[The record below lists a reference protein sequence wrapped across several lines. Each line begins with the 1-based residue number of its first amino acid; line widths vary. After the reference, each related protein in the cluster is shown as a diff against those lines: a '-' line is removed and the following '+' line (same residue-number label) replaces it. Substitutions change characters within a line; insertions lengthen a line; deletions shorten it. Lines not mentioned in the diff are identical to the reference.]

1 MTPGDIIMKPKR
13 RILIVDDDYDVRNV
27 LSQFLRSQGYAVETA
42 ENGLNALQVLAEN
55 HFDAVLTDFHM
66 PRMDGLTLARQIR
79 IDDPQTFIIIITSD
93 IWMSAQEESFAD
105 YVVEKPFK
113 LNEIYNILQCALKP
127 TVLNCTSSYL

>member
-1 MTPGDIIMKPKR
+1 MKPKR

-27 LSQFLRSQGYAVETA
+27 LSRFLLIQGFEVVTA
-42 ENGLNALQVLAEN
+42 ENGLEALQVLAEN

-93 IWMSAQEESFAD
+93 IWMSAQEEGLAD
-105 YVVEKPFK
+105 YVVKKPFK
-113 LNEIYNILQCALKP
+113 LNEIYNILQCALEP
-127 TVLNCTSSYL
+127 TVRNCASSYL